1 MYKLADTTHKQT
13 QQKHKLKNADRQT
26 VSSPPRPRPVIIQ
39 KSRDKRRSQNRGS
52 ES

>member
-13 QQKHKLKNADRQT
+13 QQKHKLKNADSTDKQC
-26 VSSPPRPRPVIIQ
+26 PRPRPVIIQ